1 MDRVDRSDR
10 RLRRPR
16 ADGRFRRWGLVALLV
31 GSTGFVLLAGGVP
44 AGARVDAPKVDRAK
58 RAVAVKHVGAVV
70 RAKAA
75 VRTRARGAARALIT
89 NDLARRVREQA
100 NLRQIDLSCFASFQF
115 DFAPKLNNN
124 TVTAQ
129 TTAAL
134 TGCVSPTGRHGDL
147 LSSVLFADRG
157 HSTATGCS
165 PLPILVAG
173 VGSILWNDESTSDF
187 TFRVNTN
194 PLADGFGL
202 EAQITGGTLA
212 GSRISAVPLLILQ
225 DGLCGLGGVNSLAV
239 NFGFDVFTHR
249 PALAS

>member
-1 MDRVDRSDR
+1 MAVDYRVGALRGPR
-10 RLRRPR
+10 GNGRLRRR
-16 ADGRFRRWGLVALLV
+16 GLLASLV
-31 GSTGFVLLAGGVP
+31 GSTALVLLAGGVP
-44 AGARVDAPKVDRAK
+44 AGARGDAPKRDHAGRVDAVTYAG
-58 RAVAVKHVGAVV
+58 AVA

-75 VRTRARGAARALIT
+75 ARARALGPSRALIT

-100 NLRQIDLSCFASFQF
+100 NLRQVDLSCFASFQF
-115 DFAPKLNNN
+115 DFAPKLDNN

-134 TGCVSPTGRHGDL
+134 TGCVSPTGRHSDL

-165 PLPILVAG
+165 PLPIMVNG
-173 VGSILWNDESTSDF
+173 VGSILWNDQSTSDF

-194 PLADGFGL
+194 PLADSFGL
-202 EAQITGGTLA
+202 EAKITGGTLA

-225 DGLCGLGGVNSLAV
+225 DGLCGLGGVNSLTI

-249 PALAS
+249 PPLAS

>member
-1 MDRVDRSDR
+1 MGAVDRSHRTSRGPRGNGRGR
-10 RLRRPR
+10 RR
-16 ADGRFRRWGLVALLV
+16 GLGALLV
-31 GSTGFVLLAGGVP
+31 VSTGLVSLAGGAP
-44 AGARVDAPKVDRAK
+44 AGARVDAPKAK
-58 RAVAVKHVGAVV
+58 RAATVKQAGVAVRSKVLA
-70 RAKAA
+70 
-75 VRTRARGAARALIT
+75 RARASTRGRALIT
-89 NDLARRVREQA
+89 NDLGRQVREQA

-115 DFAPKLNNN
+115 DFAPKLDNN

-134 TGCVSPTGRHGDL
+134 TGCISPTGKHGDL

-165 PLPILVAG
+165 PLPLQVDG
-173 VGSILWNDESTSDF
+173 VGSILWNDESTSEF
-187 TFRVNTN
+187 TFRVNTD

-202 EAQITGGTLA
+202 EADISGGTLA

-225 DGLCGLGGVNSLAV
+225 DGVCGLGGVNSLAI

-249 PALAS
+249 PPLAS

>member
-1 MDRVDRSDR
+1 MGAIDRSHR
-10 RLRRPR
+10 RLRGPR
-16 ADGRFRRWGLVALLV
+16 ANGRFRRRGLVALLV
-31 GSTGFVLLAGGVP
+31 GSTGLVLLAGGVP
-44 AGARVDAPKVDRAK
+44 AGARVDVPKGGGAK
-58 RAVAVKHVGAVV
+58 RADAVKHAGRVV
-70 RAKAA
+70 RAKVAS
-75 VRTRARGAARALIT
+75 RARAGGPGRALIA
-89 NDLARRVREQA
+89 NDLGRRVREQA

-115 DFAPKLNNN
+115 DFAPKLDNN

-134 TGCVSPTGRHGDL
+134 SGCVSPTGRHGDL

-165 PLPILVAG
+165 PLPILVEG

-194 PLADGFGL
+194 PLADSFGL

-225 DGLCGLGGVNSLAV
+225 DGVCGLGGVNSLAI

-249 PALAS
+249 PPLAS